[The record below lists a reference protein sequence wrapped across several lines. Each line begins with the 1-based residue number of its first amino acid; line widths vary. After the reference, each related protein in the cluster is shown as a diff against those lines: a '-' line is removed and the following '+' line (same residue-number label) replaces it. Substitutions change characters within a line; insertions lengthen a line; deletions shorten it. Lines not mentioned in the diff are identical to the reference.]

1 MANSGQIGVFRLLS
15 ESGVASGV
23 RRIEAITGASVLK
36 KLEENE
42 RILSETAELLKTNSS
57 GLVNRAV
64 GLTEEIRAL
73 KKEVEEFK
81 KNAMG
86 GALDQMFAEAKT
98 INGVTLLTRSFKDY
112 AIDDLRKLSDDVKK
126 EHKNTAMVFAA
137 QNGSKVTFLVSLT
150 DDLLDQGYHAG
161 KMIKQIAAA
170 AGGGGGGKADMAQA
184 GAKDPSKIP
193 DAFAMAETLL

>member
-1 MANSGQIGVFRLLS
+1 M
-15 ESGVASGV
+15 
-23 RRIEAITGASVLK
+23 
-36 KLEENE
+36 
-42 RILSETAELLKTNSS
+42 KTNSS

-126 EHKNTAMVFAA
+126 EHKNTAMA
-137 QNGSKVTFLVSLT
+137 VSYTHLFGHRS
-150 DDLLDQGYHAG
+150 L
-161 KMIKQIAAA
+161 
-170 AGGGGGGKADMAQA
+170 QA
-184 GAKDPSKIP
+184 PQPSQSP
-193 DAFAMAETLL
+193 